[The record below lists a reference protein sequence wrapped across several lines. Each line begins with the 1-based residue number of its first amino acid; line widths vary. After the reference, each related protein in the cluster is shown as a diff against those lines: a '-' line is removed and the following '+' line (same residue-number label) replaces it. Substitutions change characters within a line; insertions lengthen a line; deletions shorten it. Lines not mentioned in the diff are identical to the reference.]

1 MTAVMSQ
8 IILATGEY
16 ASKPYFVE
24 KFYVNLY
31 SIEELCYLLVDRAEL
46 LDQDMMQRDL
56 VQWMDEQCGLNE
68 LAHTLYSLLNQNG
81 SLVAFVGT
89 ILEYVNLYPEE
100 VIAQTEQTVKS
111 NEGLNPYER
120 KKAKADYML
129 QNRKYF
135 MALKQYYSLLEQ
147 MPETDKIL
155 RGAILHNMGV
165 TCTGMFMFKQAADWF
180 MQAYGQDRNEESL
193 EMYLASLRMY
203 YEDKE
208 YITFIADHP
217 EYHDASLRVERRME
231 QASGQFEGTDENRML
246 FTLQVF
252 KEEGSST
259 GGSDVQ
265 YYQEIEKLTV
275 SLKEQYREYVS

>member
-1 MTAVMSQ
+1 MAEVMGQ
-8 IILATGEY
+8 IILATGRY
-16 ASKPYFVE
+16 AVKPYFVE

-31 SIEELCYLLVDRAEL
+31 SIEELCYLLVDKAEL
-46 LDQDMMQRDL
+46 LDQDIMQRDL
-56 VQWMDEQCGLNE
+56 VQWLDEQCGLNE

-81 SLVAFVGT
+81 SIVAFVGT

-100 VIAQTEQTVKS
+100 VVAQTEQTVKS

-135 MALKQYYSLLEQ
+135 TALKQYYSLLGQ
-147 MPETDKIL
+147 APETDKIL
-155 RGAILHNMGV
+155 RGAILHNMGAA
-165 TCTGMFMFKQAADWF
+165 CAGMFMFEQAADWF

-203 YEDKE
+203 YEDKA

-275 SLKEQYREYVS
+275 TLKEQYREYVS

>member
-1 MTAVMSQ
+1 MSQ
-8 IILATGEY
+8 IILGTGTY
-16 ASKPYFVE
+16 ALRPYFVE

-31 SIEELCYLLVDRAEL
+31 SIEELCYLFVDKAEL
-46 LDQDMMQRDL
+46 LDQDIMQRDL
-56 VQWMDEQCGLNE
+56 VQWLDEQCGLNE

-100 VIAQTEQTVKS
+100 VIAQTEQIIKS

-129 QNRKYF
+129 QNHKYF
-135 MALKQYYSLLEQ
+135 MALKQYYCLVEQ
-147 MPETDKIL
+147 IPETDKML
-155 RGAILHNMGV
+155 RGAIFHNMGV
-165 TCTGMFMFKQAADWF
+165 TCAGMFMFKQAADWF
-180 MQAYGQDRNEESL
+180 MQAYGQDRNKESL
-193 EMYLASLRMY
+193 EMYLASLRMC

-217 EYHDASLRVERRME
+217 EYHDASLRVERQME
-231 QASGQFEGTDENRML
+231 QAAGQFEGTDENRML

-252 KEEGSST
+252 KEEGSGT

-275 SLKEQYREYVS
+275 ALKEQYREYVS